1 MIMNE
6 SGIHT
11 FSLKLQCK
19 YSEIQNIIEQNEC
32 IRTSKRKLGLSS
44 YYQMPQYKPIG
55 VEIQLG
61 QSVSHP
67 CWLVL
72 IVNPSSLLAGT
83 YKPTAL
89 FQADEESVRL
99 IKHRLRNILDKIGV
113 DRRLKG
119 FKLSRYDLTRN
130 LYYEHRADIQDRIDI
145 FKKSFPIPHYSVIKF
160 DQYSNSNEKFKGANK
175 HSWTIENKSKSCAFS
190 VYDKSYELEK
200 RHDIKIGEHILRLE
214 LRFERSKITKL
225 TKSKDWE
232 SQLIELGSQVEKQ
245 QHKFLHRLH
254 MTYFD
259 SVSLSE
265 LMDRINAS
273 KYREKTKKKLRRIA
287 KKANGCVSLAA
298 VQKDCR
304 IKKSDFIKLLGK
316 FEEMGIG
323 YISFK
328 S

>member
-11 FSLKLQCK
+11 FSLKLQYK

-32 IRTSKRKLGLSS
+32 IRTDKGKLGLSP
-44 YYQMPQYKPIG
+44 YYQMPQFKDIG

-67 CWLVL
+67 CWLIL

-89 FQADEESVRL
+89 FQADKESVQQ

-113 DRRLKG
+113 DRRLKE
-119 FKLSRYDLTRN
+119 FKLSRCDLTCN
-130 LYYEHRADIQDRIDI
+130 LYYERKTDVQNCIDI
-145 FKKSFPIPHYSVIKF
+145 FKKSFPIPHYNTVKF
-160 DQYSNSNEKFKGANK
+160 GKYANSDEQFKGANK

-200 RHDIKIGEHILRLE
+200 RHDIKIDEHILRLE
-214 LRFERSKITKL
+214 LRFGRSKITKL
-225 TKSKDWE
+225 TAAKDWE
-232 SQLIELGSQVEKQ
+232 SQLVELGSQVEKQ

-254 MTYFD
+254 MMHFD
-259 SVSLSE
+259 PVSLPE
-265 LMDRINAS
+265 LLDRFNAS

-298 VQKDCR
+298 VQKNCR
-304 IKKSDFIKLLGK
+304 IRKSEFIKLLGK
-316 FEEMGIG
+316 FEKMETGC
-323 YISFK
+323 ISFK